1 VTIADARDPLPDPRE
16 VVKAT
21 AWATLEH
28 ARGQAEDSPA
38 LLVGLLAEDPGA
50 QARALRHLSDPI
62 HHQNSV
68 YSATV
73 PAALF
78 VAAALNDPSTAMALP
93 APGRAQKQVRAALLD
108 WLGSVANEVGN
119 EAEATMARLGL
130 CLESDPVSVQIR
142 ALRPALFRAV
152 SAFLHDPDAAVQEAA
167 IAAAV
172 SLLDAPELV
181 EQRDVLAPLVRDV
194 LATSTDRAYRFV
206 AGHGLSAWG
215 RHGGVPS
222 PELHDAGLWAGGCS
236 TEPPF

>member
-1 VTIADARDPLPDPRE
+1 VVRHTRRVTIADAHGPLPDPRE
-16 VVKAT
+16 LVRAT

-28 ARGQAEDSPA
+28 ACGHAEESPA
-38 LLVGLLAEDPGA
+38 LLIGLLADDSGA
-50 QARALRHLSDPI
+50 QSRALRHLSDPI

-78 VAAALNDPSTAMALP
+78 VAAALRDPSTATALP
-93 APGRAQKQVRAALLD
+93 SADGAQKQVRAALLD

-119 EAEATMARLGL
+119 EAESTMARLGL
-130 CLESDPVSVQIR
+130 CLESDPALVQIR

-181 EQRDVLAPLVRDV
+181 EHRAVLTPLVRDV
-194 LATSTDRAYRFV
+194 LANSTDRAYRLV
-206 AGHGLSAWG
+206 AARVLSAWEQQ
-215 RHGGVPS
+215 GGGP
-222 PELHDAGLWAGGCS
+222 LL
-236 TEPPF
+236 